1 MREDLAHEEIEIYQT
16 QVALALRQA
25 EEGIAIGEISRNL
38 EINEQ
43 TYYRWRKNY
52 GGPMPSEMNEN
63 SMEQTRE
70 LDGKN
75 C

>member
-1 MREDLAHEEIEIYQT
+1 MKKSRSTQT

-25 EEGIAIGEISRNL
+25 EEGIAIGEISRKL
-38 EINEQ
+38 EISEQ

-63 SMEQTRE
+63 PME
-70 LDGKN
+70 
-75 C
+75 